1 MLRNILE
8 ATANK
13 WRQRSLE
20 DKSYVIGMVLGTIS
34 TVHFLITHEGSA
46 LSLCAMASFGF
57 GFAIW
62 CRSIY
67 CSRWVSKVKG
77 TVFYLFHAC
86 VGFISLIPARS
97 LVGLAIGLPPQDFDL
112 TVLMLAAIIYPAILL
127 MAIISVLVIGTI
139 ISWLGV
145 GIVLA
150 IASTISGILVPMPWV
165 QIRLN
170 QWKSAREKIVKQV
183 AAKSIGAFAVAI
195 VVAYLAT
202 VIYEPIFRHQN
213 LVRLIAY
220 AVDYQYAKLY
230 PGIEP
235 GKKFHLHDNAVVS
248 YAELDGWDVKIRV
261 GKVKES
267 PCL

>member
-1 MLRNILE
+1 
-8 ATANK
+8 
-13 WRQRSLE
+13 
-20 DKSYVIGMVLGTIS
+20 
-34 TVHFLITHEGSA
+34 
-46 LSLCAMASFGF
+46 
-57 GFAIW
+57 
-62 CRSIY
+62 
-67 CSRWVSKVKG
+67 
-77 TVFYLFHAC
+77 
-86 VGFISLIPARS
+86 
-97 LVGLAIGLPPQDFDL
+97 
-112 TVLMLAAIIYPAILL
+112 MLAAIIYPAILL